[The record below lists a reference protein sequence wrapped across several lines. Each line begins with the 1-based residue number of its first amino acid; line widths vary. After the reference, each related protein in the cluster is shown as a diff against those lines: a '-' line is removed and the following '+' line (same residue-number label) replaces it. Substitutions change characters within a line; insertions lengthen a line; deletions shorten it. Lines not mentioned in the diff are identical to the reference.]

1 MIQTTACLL
10 LRLIMMECMSMKLKG
25 TAKRMCTILRFL
37 TSSVFYRRY
46 IMNIINNNI
55 NKIKIIVDIIYSSI
69 GNNGVGVVY
78 K

>member
-1 MIQTTACLL
+1 
-10 LRLIMMECMSMKLKG
+10 
-25 TAKRMCTILRFL
+25 
-37 TSSVFYRRY
+37 
-46 IMNIINNNI
+46 MNIINNNI